1 MQIGKRENLTSNL
14 GLSADMYRYL
24 LGIPVAVGV
33 ATIFAPAR
41 EAPQD
46 TPRFLPAQRC
56 ALCHDQAAGDAMRD
70 EKGRSMA
77 PFDLWQSSMM
87 ANSARDPLWRAAVRA
102 EIATSPEEARPEI
115 EALCTRCHA
124 PMAKAHAHDVGSLAL
139 LDGGVSAGNADE
151 SGEEGDRA
159 APGAMAHLAR
169 DGVSCTVC
177 HQITDKGFGTDASF
191 AGHFEINDEHR
202 IYGPHE
208 SPFMMPMFRH
218 TGKRATESAHILKSE
233 LCATC
238 HTLVHDT
245 RDGKGEHTEQSPYL
259 EWRNSEFRDT
269 QSCQDCHVPTKSVDG
284 LTLVA
289 RIVHRPNGS
298 EWNTQMRVPFG
309 RHVFVGGNTLLPPIF
324 MANREELGV
333 QAPDDAF
340 RATLEATRAQL
351 RESTAKI
358 TIGALRRDGGRLEVP
373 VEVKNECG
381 HKFPTGYPSRRA
393 WLHVR
398 VVDAGDRVVFE
409 SGGYDEQGRIVDADA
424 HPLASEAPGGAF
436 EPHHDRI
443 DDPAHAQIYEAIQ
456 RGQDGKDTWRLL
468 DAHGYVKDNRLLP
481 RGYSDDHA
489 DANRTRPIGTDGDR
503 TFEAGKDL
511 VTFVFD
517 APADRGPYR
526 IDVELVYQTL
536 APRYAAE
543 LFAIEGKEI
552 RTFER
557 MWKQAKRTPEVV
569 ATANRSSP

>member
-1 MQIGKRENLTSNL
+1 
-14 GLSADMYRYL
+14 MYQYL
-24 LGIPVAVGV
+24 LGLPVAVGV
-33 ATIFAPAR
+33 VTFLAPAG
-41 EAPQD
+41 EASRD

-87 ANSARDPLWRAAVRA
+87 ANSARDPLWRAALRA
-102 EIATSPEEARPEI
+102 EIVTSPEEARPEI

-124 PMAKAHAHDVGSLAL
+124 PMAKAHAHEIGSLAL
-139 LDGGVSAGNADE
+139 LDGITQGGDGDETGGNEYVRMSD
-151 SGEEGDRA
+151 A
-159 APGAMAHLAR
+159 ARTAAAHLAR

-177 HQITDKGFGTDASF
+177 HQITPKGFGTDASF
-191 AGHFEINDEHR
+191 AGNFEINDEHR

-208 SPFMMPMFRH
+208 SPFLMPMLRH
-218 TGKRATESAHILKSE
+218 TGKRATESKHILKSE

-245 RDGKGEHTEQSPYL
+245 RDGNGEHTEQSPYL

-269 QSCQDCHVPTKSVDG
+269 QSCQECHVPTKSVDG

-333 QAPDDAF
+333 KAPDEAF
-340 RATLEATRAQL
+340 RATLEATRLQL
-351 RESTAKI
+351 RESTAKV
-358 TIGALRRDGGRLEVP
+358 TIGELRRDGDRLEVP
-373 VEVKNECG
+373 IEVKNECG

-398 VVDAGDRVVFE
+398 VLDAKDRVAFE
-409 SGGYDEQGRIVDADA
+409 SGGFDELGRIVDGDA
-424 HPLASEAPGGAF
+424 RPLASEALGGAF

-443 DDPAHAQIYEAIQ
+443 DSGAHAQIYEAIQ
-456 RGQDGKDTWRLL
+456 RGKDGSDTWRLL

-481 RGYSDDHA
+481 RGYSNDHA
-489 DANRTRPIGTDGDR
+489 DAKRTRPIGTDGDHS
-503 TFEAGKDL
+503 FAAGRDL
-511 VTFVFD
+511 VTFLFD
-517 APADRGPYR
+517 APADCGPYR

-552 RTFER
+552 RAFER
-557 MWKQAKRTPEVV
+557 MWKQATRTPEVV
-569 ATANRSSP
+569 ATAHRSAP